1 MMLSC
6 VYMTCVHVKHV
17 DTANRAPN
25 MPMHYHQVL
34 VYPFARFPSCGIF
47 TPTRTSPVKQLCSST
62 SKNVNTAN
70 FTLKKTVEVK
80 LTNLTKNN

>member
-17 DTANRAPN
+17 K
-25 MPMHYHQVL
+25 H
-34 VYPFARFPSCGIF
+34 
-47 TPTRTSPVKQLCSST
+47 
-62 SKNVNTAN
+62 VNTAN

-80 LTNLTKNN
+80 LTNLTKNNFKKI

>member
-6 VYMTCVHVKHV
+6 VYMTCVHVKH
-17 DTANRAPN
+17 
-25 MPMHYHQVL
+25 
-34 VYPFARFPSCGIF
+34 
-47 TPTRTSPVKQLCSST
+47 
-62 SKNVNTAN
+62 VNTAN